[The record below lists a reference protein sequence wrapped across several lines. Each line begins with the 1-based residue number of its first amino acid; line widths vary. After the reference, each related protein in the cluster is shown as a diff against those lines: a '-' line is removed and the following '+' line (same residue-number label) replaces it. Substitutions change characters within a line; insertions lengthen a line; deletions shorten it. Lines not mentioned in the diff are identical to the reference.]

1 MQRKT
6 IDVEVSFRISQ
17 TKLNLIQLVE
27 EEKEEQLIG
36 VKVIDPNQAPDP
48 RKAIPSKCKNSVKLD
63 LILIHSLAYIQ
74 TDEEKK
80 LAAEQ
85 PTVTELLKKK
95 AAAAKKAR
103 NCHDEGAFKT
113 YIYRVLKEAAPEMGI
128 SQKAM
133 HAMNTMVADKF
144 DRIMSEGRMLVIN
157 GKKQTLSSKDVETA
171 CKLLIPG
178 ELGKGAISQ
187 GRQALKE
194 RA

>member
-1 MQRKT
+1 MPN
-6 IDVEVSFRISQ
+6 FSQ
-17 TKLNLIQLVE
+17 TRFNLT
-27 EEKEEQLIG
+27 LISFT
-36 VKVIDPNQAPDP
+36 I
-48 RKAIPSKCKNSVKLD
+48 
-63 LILIHSLAYIQ
+63 AYIQ

-178 ELGKGAISQ
+178 ELGKGAIS
-187 GRQALKE
+187 
-194 RA
+194 